1 MANAGLRRD
10 PITGQVGGTNGSQFF
25 ITVTETPHLNGKHT
39 IFGKV
44 VDAESRAVVD
54 AIATTR
60 TRPGDRPVED
70 VVIESVSFES

>member
-10 PITGQVGGTNGSQFF
+10 PITGKPAGTNGSQFF
-25 ITVTETPHLNGKHT
+25 ISVAPTTWLTGKHT

-44 VDAESRAVVD
+44 VDDESRAVVD
-54 AIATTR
+54 AIASTP

-70 VVIESVSFES
+70 VVISSITIED